1 MNQLCQWDAPG
12 LHELFTAIYEDKNQ
26 SNVIRDYAVQHLI
39 EYYRLRI
46 ETGDR
51 ELQNSEL
58 KQVARV
64 LWQAVMETDSSI
76 GGTAL
81 MVQVCARMNVTDAL
95 PAIWQ
100 TAQSDGSVALRTSAI
115 AALGIMDQTN
125 AVPWLSDVADSGEDY
140 LKPAATQALRQIALL
155 ERQKAKAIQ
164 DELDRQKGEELKR
177 QKEARRS
184 AGTL

>member
-1 MNQLCQWDAPG
+1 
-12 LHELFTAIYEDKNQ
+12 
-26 SNVIRDYAVQHLI
+26 
-39 EYYRLRI
+39 
-46 ETGDR
+46 
-51 ELQNSEL
+51 
-58 KQVARV
+58 
-64 LWQAVMETDSSI
+64 
-76 GGTAL
+76 
-81 MVQVCARMNVTDAL
+81 
-95 PAIWQ
+95 
-100 TAQSDGSVALRTSAI
+100 
-115 AALGIMDQTN
+115 MDQTN